1 MRSFGKNILFLSLF
15 SIAGIL
21 TFSQENYSTKNKK
34 AIKLFEEAKQHYN
47 LRDTEKAKQALLE
60 AIEKDTLFVE
70 AHTMLGYVYG
80 DLNQIEKAIEEIKKA
95 LEINPTLLPGNH
107 YTLAQFQSGA
117 GNYKDAKLNFD
128 RFLKLSAGNSEMKKA
143 AEMGIVNCDFAIYA
157 IEHPVPFS
165 PVNAGEGLNSKYD
178 EYFPS
183 ITADEQMFLFTRRL
197 PADNTQMGF
206 QEDFYV
212 SNRGADGKWGS
223 AYGIGPKINSP
234 SNEGAPCLSPDGEI
248 LFFVACEGD
257 FGYGAGRQGFGSC
270 DIFYSYKN
278 GNDWTKPQ
286 NLGAPVCTKWWETQ
300 PSFSSDGKTLYFVR
314 GSMNAQ
320 GKKETDICMTT
331 LKPGGKWTAP
341 VKLGKNINTS
351 GSEESVFIHPDNQTL
366 YFSSDGHPGMGGL
379 DIFMSRRQ
387 PNGEWGQAINL
398 GYPIN
403 TFSDENSL
411 LVTRD
416 GKIAYFA
423 SDRKGGMGGLDI
435 YSFDLYEA
443 VQPGKTIYVK
453 GKVFDAITKVPLESD
468 IDVVDLQTSNSI
480 LKAVSNKKGDF
491 LICLPINKNYAFNA
505 SKTGYLFYSENYS
518 LVEKKDYQPIV
529 VSIPLSPITNDIPV
543 VLRNVFF
550 DTNKF
555 NLKDE
560 SKSELNKL
568 LEFLT
573 KNPTLKI
580 ELSGHT
586 DNVGDKKS
594 NQVLSENRAK
604 SVSEYLSTNGII
616 KERLIYKGYGDTKPV
631 VENDSDEHRQMNR
644 RTEFKVVI
652 K

>member
-1 MRSFGKNILFLSLF
+1 MNRFLKIVVLLFISYLICL
-15 SIAGIL
+15 APV
-21 TFSQENYSTKNKK
+21 TAQDNYSTKNKK
-34 AIKLFEEAKQHYN
+34 AIGLYEDAIQ
-47 LRDTEKAKQALLE
+47 KAKVRDGEGAKLALLK
-60 AIEKDTLFVE
+60 AIEKDPLFVE
-70 AHTMLGYVYG
+70 AHMMLAYIYS
-80 DLNQIEKAIEEIKKA
+80 DLSQMEKAVEEMKKAIETSPSFSSVNFFSLGKF
-95 LEINPTLLPGNH
+95 
-107 YTLAQFQSGA
+107 QFAA
-117 GNYKDAKLNFD
+117 GNYKDAKKNIET
-128 RFLKLSAGNSEMKKA
+128 FLQKPSENADINKEAKLLSLS
-143 AEMGIVNCDFAIYA
+143 CDFADYA
-157 IEHPVPFS
+157 IAHPVPFT
-165 PVNAGEGLNSKYD
+165 PINAGPGINSKYD

-197 PADNTQMGF
+197 PAKETQMGF

-212 SNRGADGKWGS
+212 SNKADGKWGT

-234 SNEGAPCLSPDGEI
+234 SNEGAPCLSPDGEL

-257 FGYGAGRQGFGSC
+257 FGYGAGRQGLGSC
-270 DIFYSYKN
+270 DIFMSYKN

-286 NLGAPVCTKWWETQ
+286 NLGPPVCTKWWETQ
-300 PSFSSDGKTLYFVR
+300 PSFSSDGKTLYFIR
-314 GSMNAQ
+314 GSVNAQ
-320 GKKETDICMTT
+320 GKKETDICMATM
-331 LKPGGKWTAP
+331 KAGGKWTAP
-341 VKLGKNINTS
+341 VKLGKNVNTS

-387 PNGEWGQAINL
+387 PNGEWGEAVNL

-403 TFSDENSL
+403 TASDENSL

-416 GKIAYFA
+416 GKVAYFA
-423 SDRKGGMGGLDI
+423 SDRKGGFGGLDI
-435 YSFDLYEA
+435 YGFDLYEA
-443 VQPGKTIYVK
+443 AQPGKTIYVK
-453 GKVFDAITKVPLESD
+453 GKVFDAVTKLPLEAE
-468 IDVVDLQTSNSI
+468 IEVVDLQTGTSA

-491 LICLPINKNYAFNA
+491 LICLPVNKNYAFNV

-518 LVEKKDYQPIV
+518 LMEKKDYQPIT
-529 VSIPLSPITNDIPV
+529 VSIPLSSITNDIPV

-560 SKSELNKL
+560 SKTELNKL
-568 LEFLT
+568 VEFLT

-594 NQVLSENRAK
+594 NQMLSENRAN
-604 SVSEYLSTNGII
+604 SVSEYLATNGIAR
-616 KERLIYKGYGDTKPV
+616 ERLTHKGYGDSKPV
-631 VENDSDEHRQMNR
+631 IENDSDEHRQMNR
-644 RTEFKVVI
+644 RTEFKVVG